1 MKNPEEII
9 IRGAEI
15 SDLKNLMTFFIS
27 AYGKQTVF
35 QNKRFLLY
43 YFTSPYK
50 ALSFFYNL
58 IGIDSKGKIIAHY
71 GGLNYKL
78 KIGKGINSA
87 TWGVNAFTLPEW
99 RGKGINSKIVN
110 YLIDKNEVNIAIG
123 MEENTAL
130 FYKKLDYKIFN
141 KKRLGRFVYPL
152 KNEVYDLVFQLGQD
166 HEKAKEIF
174 SVKIPEKFIHND
186 NSIVELTK
194 TNFRNYQFDL
204 DAEIFVTTYR
214 DKTFLSWRLF
224 DNPFINYKVWGY
236 LKQGKIV
243 SYLASRE
250 ETLQPTPFKVNRIV
264 DLFGEKEGVQV
275 LLKFI
280 LDLSYLNDYLYV
292 DFSAFGNLYTQ
303 DLTLL
308 GFKRLENEDACLLP
322 LVSSPIENRPN
333 NEFIVIGSKNNQR
346 LINQLSEKNVYFTRI
361 DGDRD
366 RINSLSQIK

>member
-1 MKNPEEII
+1 MNPEEII
-9 IRGAEI
+9 IRAAKL

-35 QNKRFLLY
+35 QDKMFLLY
-43 YFTSPYK
+43 YFTGPYK
-50 ALSFFYNL
+50 ALSFFYNV
-58 IGIDSKGKIIAHY
+58 IGIDSTGKIVAHY

-78 KIGKGINSA
+78 KIGDDISPA

-99 RGKGINSKIVN
+99 RGKGINSKIVK
-110 YLIDKNEVNIAIG
+110 YLIDKNEVNLAIG
-123 MEENTAL
+123 MEEQTAL
-130 FYKKLDYKIFN
+130 FYKKLNYNIFN
-141 KKRLGRFVYPL
+141 KKRLGRFVYAL

-166 HEKAKEIF
+166 QEKAREIL
-174 SVKIPEKFIHND
+174 SVKIPEKFIHNN

-204 DAEIFVTTYR
+204 NAAIFATTYR

-264 DLFGEKEGVQV
+264 DLFGEKEGVQI
-275 LLKFI
+275 LLKYI
-280 LDLSYLNDYLYV
+280 LDLSYLKDYLYV
-292 DFSAFGNLYTQ
+292 DFSAFGTLYTQ

-346 LINQLSEKNVYFTRI
+346 LINQLSEENVYFTRI

-366 RINSLSQIK
+366 RINRLSQIS